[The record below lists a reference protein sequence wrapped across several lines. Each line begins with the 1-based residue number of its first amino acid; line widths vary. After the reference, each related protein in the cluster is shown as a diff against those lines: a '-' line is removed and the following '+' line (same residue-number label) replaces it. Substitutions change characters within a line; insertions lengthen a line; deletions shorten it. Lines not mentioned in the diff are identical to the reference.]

1 MPTLLRSGLAG
12 LFLLSAGVASADVVR
27 YPNRENA
34 LPISAA
40 VEVPAGA
47 SLVFVSGVVPPRI
60 SSQAAVDSVDAYG
73 DTKTQAQ
80 GVFAS
85 IERQLKAMGL
95 GMGDVVKMQVF
106 LVGDPRLGGR
116 MDLEGF
122 TAAYRQYFGTAAQ
135 PNLPARSSLRAAGL
149 VNPGYLVEVEVTA
162 VRPLPARR

>member
-1 MPTLLRSGLAG
+1 MRTFLHAGIAG
-12 LFLLSAGVASADVVR
+12 LLLLSAAAASAGVVR
-27 YPNRENA
+27 HPNRGNT

-40 VEVPAGA
+40 VEVPADA

-60 SSQAAVDSVDAYG
+60 SASAPVDSVDAYG

-85 IERQLKAMGL
+85 IERQLKEMGL

-122 TAAYRQYFGTAAQ
+122 TAAYRQYFGTSGQ
-135 PNLPARSSLRAAGL
+135 PNLPARSSLQAAGL

-162 VRPLPARR
+162 VRPPPAHH